1 MNKDSCCYNCE
12 SRSGDC
18 HTSCKYYA
26 AEREARDYDN
36 AQRLVAS
43 LGVYRNETIQRNA
56 LRQVQFDRSGGR

>member
-1 MNKDSCCYNCE
+1 MSKSICYNCDN
-12 SRSGDC
+12 RSSTC

-26 AEREARDYDN
+26 AEQQARTYDN

>member
-1 MNKDSCCYNCE
+1 MSKSICYNCTDRT
-12 SRSGDC
+12 STC

-36 AQRLVAS
+36 RQRLVES
-43 LGVYRNETIQRNA
+43 LGVYRNEAVRRNV